1 MGWGVPR
8 RPKISNK
15 LGFPHRSEGSDGD
28 TQVRQTSIG
37 ARLFAKLGG
46 RWFSNALHGNEIN
59 SPDIF
64 LPKAWH
70 IKGVLPSIY
79 TGTHTGSDNQDG
91 TASNPLVDSAASFTT
106 DALIGAEIR
115 NMTAGNA
122 GTITDNDGTT
132 VTCSGGLSGG
142 GGNDWDTNDKYIIN
156 EDERIYL
163 PSNINKENIL
173 GVSFGV
179 SLGAGIYTYMG
190 LGGMDT
196 AADGTGTISEAGTAD
211 SAINAG
217 GDLGT
222 FNPSASRYAMF
233 VHYHHADLDL
243 SGYAGGQQQ
252 YDNVVRIEISS
263 EADSIAGKNY
273 KLTVFFK

>member
-1 MGWGVPR
+1 MAR
-8 RPKISNK
+8 RPKVSNK
-15 LGFPHRSEGSDGD
+15 MGFPHRNEGSDGD
-28 TQVRQTSIG
+28 TQVRQTGIG

-59 SPDIF
+59 NPDIF

-70 IKGVLPSIY
+70 KKGTLPSIY
-79 TGTHTGSDNQDG
+79 TGTHTGSNNQDG

-106 DALIGAEIR
+106 DALIGTVIR
-115 NMTAGNA
+115 NMTSGYSS

-132 VTCSGGLSGG
+132 ITCSGGLSGG

-156 EDERIYL
+156 EDEIIHL

-179 SLGAGIYTYMG
+179 SIGAGIYTYMG
-190 LGGMDT
+190 LGGMDQ
-196 AADGTGTISEAGTAD
+196 AADGTGTVAESGTAD
-211 SAINAG
+211 SAISIG
-217 GDLGT
+217 ELGT

-243 SGYAGGQQQ
+243 SGYLGGKQQ
-252 YDNVVRIEISS
+252 YDNSIRIEISS
-263 EADSIAGKNY
+263 EADAIAGKNY